1 MAINI
6 SINKTLDDS
15 VIVKKISILWFSY
28 LCSRG
33 FLKVIINKKNSY
45 WSKRV
50 HTNENMKISAQRWK
64 IGKCEIGAN

>member
-1 MAINI
+1 MVINI

-15 VIVKKISILWFSY
+15 VIVKKVSILWFSY

-33 FLKVIINKKNSY
+33 FSQVIIKKKNSC

-50 HTNENMKISAQRWK
+50 HKNESMGLSAHR
-64 IGKCEIGAN
+64 